1 MKFPMKKWIKE
12 HKKTAIGIFCAV
24 DVVILL
30 VVVLGFLTLT
40 RQTAFPRPEITPE
53 DWMYQSRVVMRGM
66 QQVMQAE
73 PGVVQEMKL
82 RPEEVAALLKFA
94 VNNDQIR
101 SLFSGDAVSDGV
113 RWTIRYGSDGKVH
126 AALLADSGWGLRSV
140 VSLTVQFRYAENAF
154 TVTPLDCRIG
164 SLRIPNSLV
173 STHVIPQVLE
183 KLEEN
188 SSIQMF
194 HQAVESITCDEEGN
208 LVIRYIPDY
217 AKMFAQS
224 MF

>member
-1 MKFPMKKWIKE
+1 MSSK
-12 HKKTAIGIFCAV
+12 
-24 DVVILL
+24 
-30 VVVLGFLTLT
+30 
-40 RQTAFPRPEITPE
+40 IT
-53 DWMYQSRVVMRGM
+53 RGM
-66 QQVMQAE
+66 TSDGSARFFVINST
-73 PGVVQEMKL
+73 EMVNEAVRL
-82 RPEEVAALLKFA
+82 HHTMPTATAALGRVLTVTSLMGSMLK
-94 VNNDQIR
+94 NK
-101 SLFSGDAVSDGV
+101 GD
-113 RWTIRYGSDGKVH
+113 
-126 AALLADSGWGLRSV
+126 
-140 VSLTVQFRYAENAF
+140 SLTVQFRYAENAF